1 MWIPTHV
8 NGYTI
13 SCNGLMLI
21 PFTECIAQS
30 MQNIGDEIKLTTYN
44 IVKHCILKTTNEIQN
59 IRLGSLKVKGGRK
72 RERERKGKPSILYFE
87 SKYIN

>member
-44 IVKHCILKTTNEIQN
+44 IVKHCILKIINEIQN
-59 IRLGSLKVKGGRK
+59 IRLGSLKVKKGRK
-72 RERERKGKPSILYFE
+72 REKRKERETKYFVFR
-87 SKYIN
+87 N